1 MKTSDMIEK
10 LKKIKR
16 RIPLI
21 QVPCELIWI
30 ARHHGMGAVSDL
42 LFFSKPRALRK
53 MPLPPM
59 EENVLFSVVVPLYE
73 TNEVYLRELIE
84 AVQAQEYKKWELCLV
99 DASQQKRESISAL
112 CNEYAQKDSRVRY
125 IPVPENKGISANT
138 DYGIRQAKGEYIAL
152 CDHDDILLPKALYM
166 MAAAIQETDAEVFY
180 SDEDHLNKR
189 GKHIFPLYK
198 PDWSRD
204 LLYSQMYTCH
214 AFCFKKTIYDQ
225 VGGFR
230 SEMDGAQDYDLM
242 LRFSEMTDN
251 IRHIPYVLYS
261 WRESETSTAA
271 NADAKPYAHVAGL
284 RALNDHLKRRYGEYA
299 EAVETEYPF
308 VYRARFHTLGDQ
320 PKVSIIMPMKD
331 HWEMTKQCIDSISE
345 KSTYENY
352 EIILLDNR
360 SEQPETHQ
368 WFEKLQKENDR
379 VTLVKADFEFN
390 WSKLNNYGMKYA
402 SGDIFIFMN
411 NDMKIISPD
420 WMETLCENAV
430 REDIGVVGPL
440 LLYEDGTVQ
449 HAGIIVGMGGWA
461 DHVYKETKLSHTG
474 TPYVSPMVNRNVTAV
489 TGACMAVSRK
499 TIEEIGGFDERFIIC
514 GSDVEL
520 CIRAYAYGRNNLY
533 TPYARIYHLESKSR
547 DSYIPDVDFKM
558 SYNCYTPFREM
569 GDPFYNI
576 QLDKK
581 RTAPRESHS
590 KPDFEE
596 IRQQLQRK
604 RLDKATYDALR
615 QQVDSVG
622 EQ

>member
-21 QVPCELIWI
+21 QVPCEIIWI

-53 MPLPPM
+53 MPLPPI

-125 IPVPENKGISANT
+125 IPVTENKGISANT

-284 RALNDHLKRRYGEYA
+284 KALNDHLKRRYGKYA

-308 VYRARFHTLGDQ
+308 VYRARFHTLGDK

-331 HWEMTKQCIDSISE
+331 HWEMTEQCIDSISE

-533 TPYARIYHLESKSR
+533 TPYVRIYHLESKSR
-547 DSYIPDVDFKM
+547 DSYIPEVDFKM

-596 IRQQLQRK
+596 IKVQLQRK

-622 EQ
+622 E